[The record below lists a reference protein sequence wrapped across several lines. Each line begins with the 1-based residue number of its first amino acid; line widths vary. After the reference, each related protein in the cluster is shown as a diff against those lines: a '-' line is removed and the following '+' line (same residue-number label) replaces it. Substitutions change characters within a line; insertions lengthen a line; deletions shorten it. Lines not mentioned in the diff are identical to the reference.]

1 MPRLLPI
8 SAATLALAQLTY
20 GWGNLGHE
28 TVAYIAQSFVASPT
42 ESFCQDILGDDS
54 TSYLANVATW
64 ADTYKYTDAGEF
76 SKPYHFIDAQDNPP
90 QSCGVDYDRDCGSAG
105 CSISAIQNYVSYF
118 RVYNNIGC
126 SSYLDQYSPG
136 ISQWLGGVECPEI
149 RGSCSSRPLTGL
161 IRFPNM
167 SQIIG
172 DTHQPLHDENL
183 EAGGNGIDVTYDGE
197 TTNLHHIWDT
207 NMPEEAAGGY
217 SLSVAKTYA
226 DLLTERIK
234 TGTYS
239 SKKDSW
245 TEGIDI
251 KDPVSTS
258 MIWAADANTYVCST
272 VLDDGLA
279 YINSTDLSG
288 EYYDKSQPVFEEL
301 IAKAGYRL
309 AAWLDL
315 IASQS
320 A

>member
-8 SAATLALAQLTY
+8 SAATLALAQLSY

-28 TVAYIAQSFVASPT
+28 TVAYIAQSFIASST

-54 TSYLANVATW
+54 TSYLANIATW
-64 ADTYKYTDAGEF
+64 ADSYKYTDAGEF

-105 CSISAIQNYVSYF
+105 CSISAIQNYT
-118 RVYNNIGC
+118 NI
-126 SSYLDQYSPG
+126 LLESPT
-136 ISQWLGGVECPEI
+136 
-149 RGSCSSRPLTGL
+149 GSEASNALK
-161 IRFPNM
+161 FVVH
-167 SQIIG
+167 IIG

-217 SLSVAKTYA
+217 SLSVAKSYA

-234 TGTYS
+234 TGAYS

-245 TEGIDI
+245 TDGIDI
-251 KDPVSTS
+251 KDPVATS

-320 A
+320 S